1 MFKSLC
7 DAFTKT
13 TVNKRKVDDSQLW
26 KNINDII
33 GNKIPYTELKEVYQT
48 KMFFI

>member
-13 TVNKRKVDDSQLW
+13 TVNKRKVDDSQLIM
-26 KNINDII
+26 K
-33 GNKIPYTELKEVYQT
+33 KY
-48 KMFFI
+48 